1 MSLGK
6 LRRFRFRFLL
16 ILFVFASLAG
26 AQVYGQSS
34 AAFTAT
40 LNGTITDPAASS
52 VNGAKVTLTSSEIG
66 FSRTYVTKE
75 QGLYTFT
82 FLPPAVY
89 VLEVEAPGFKRY
101 KQEGITLAA
110 GQTAEQPVTLTVGAV
125 TESIEVS
132 SQALLVNADNA
143 NISEDVSAKVTS
155 DLPLNFRSVISLT
168 LINSSVNNAA
178 EQQVVGSPGLAQ
190 TADQDISFLNFG
202 GTFFDT
208 AEYLLDGT
216 WDTRGDWGGVIYVPS
231 VDAVQEMKIQTNAF
245 TAQYGWSSGNV
256 VNMVTKSGSNEFHGD
271 AYEFYAN
278 SGADARYFF
287 NNGTQPAFHRNQFG
301 GTIGGPIIKRKLF
314 FFGYYE
320 GLRQGTPDTS
330 VYTLPTSA
338 ERTGNFGSLLGSQVG
353 SDYEGRPIFGGEI
366 YNPFSTRQVTCGQV
380 DPVTNLNVSNCPVG
394 ATTEFIRDPIA
405 GNSIP
410 SAMMDTIASSIA
422 SGSYFPGTSNS
433 NLVNNYTATGTAPE
447 WSNEYSVRLDY
458 NINDNNRIYGRWSQ
472 KFQTKTN
479 TPDFYGAS
487 NPAGPGLTN
496 PNNRYSSNL
505 GLNHIFDPT
514 FTMNFNFGINRHV
527 EQATGQGL
535 GFKASQL
542 GLPSFIDSIAP
553 EFPQITE
560 QGYAGLGAVGGNN
573 DYITPQTFWTSSLDF
588 SKMKGK
594 HEIDFG
600 FTDIWL
606 RVDGG
611 HYGETDLNFDTAST
625 AGPDPNNPTANTGN
639 GFASFLLGVGT
650 GSETTFQAFPATD
663 KHFLGWYVQDGY
675 KVTRRITFNLGVRY
689 EIQTAPTERH
699 NAQNYFSF
707 TAVNPI
713 SSEVGNGV
721 SYPGEVIFNSP
732 GNSGLY
738 KTPYNNV
745 APRVSVA
752 VQAAN
757 KLVVRAGYGIFYVP
771 NYYGQGPN
779 DGFSQSTSWITSLN
793 NGLNPASTLSGN
805 ATVACEPQTGV
816 FAPCGSAFPT
826 GERLPTGNSA
836 GGLQD
841 VGFGATAVN
850 PSRNT
855 PYMQQWMAGV
865 EYSFTPNDLL
875 DISYVGN
882 HGTSVLAT
890 GEQWN
895 LMPAGDLAMGNAL
908 FSSVPNPFYGHIGSS
923 SCGLNNPTITMEQT
937 LLPFSEYCSVFESEP
952 AVGTSSYHAIE
963 VTFKHRW
970 HSGLDLNLSYTYS
983 RFMDDVQGNSG
994 WAFPGSG
1001 TNNLNSYNLA
1011 PDYSVDVSNIPNRF
1025 VASYVYELPFGK
1037 GKRFGSDWNR
1047 GVDSVLGGWA
1057 WSGILTAESGLPI
1070 SVQPAVN
1077 NVGFGFNQRPNV
1089 VPGVNPIPPNQSIND
1104 WLNSAAFAQPTA
1116 FTFGDA
1122 PRFFSNI
1129 RGPGY
1134 FDWDMGIQ
1142 KWWNIRESKRVQFRM
1157 EMFNALNHPDFFL
1170 PDTNLGDGPNFGR
1183 ITAAYQA
1190 RTIQFAGKFYF

>member
-855 PYMQQWMAGV
+855 P
-865 EYSFTPNDLL
+865 
-875 DISYVGN
+875 
-882 HGTSVLAT
+882 
-890 GEQWN
+890 
-895 LMPAGDLAMGNAL
+895 
-908 FSSVPNPFYGHIGSS
+908 
-923 SCGLNNPTITMEQT
+923 
-937 LLPFSEYCSVFESEP
+937 
-952 AVGTSSYHAIE
+952 
-963 VTFKHRW
+963 
-970 HSGLDLNLSYTYS
+970 
-983 RFMDDVQGNSG
+983 
-994 WAFPGSG
+994 
-1001 TNNLNSYNLA
+1001 
-1011 PDYSVDVSNIPNRF
+1011 
-1025 VASYVYELPFGK
+1025 
-1037 GKRFGSDWNR
+1037 
-1047 GVDSVLGGWA
+1047 
-1057 WSGILTAESGLPI
+1057 
-1070 SVQPAVN
+1070 
-1077 NVGFGFNQRPNV
+1077 
-1089 VPGVNPIPPNQSIND
+1089 
-1104 WLNSAAFAQPTA
+1104 
-1116 FTFGDA
+1116 
-1122 PRFFSNI
+1122 
-1129 RGPGY
+1129 
-1134 FDWDMGIQ
+1134 
-1142 KWWNIRESKRVQFRM
+1142 
-1157 EMFNALNHPDFFL
+1157 
-1170 PDTNLGDGPNFGR
+1170 
-1183 ITAAYQA
+1183 
-1190 RTIQFAGKFYF
+1190 